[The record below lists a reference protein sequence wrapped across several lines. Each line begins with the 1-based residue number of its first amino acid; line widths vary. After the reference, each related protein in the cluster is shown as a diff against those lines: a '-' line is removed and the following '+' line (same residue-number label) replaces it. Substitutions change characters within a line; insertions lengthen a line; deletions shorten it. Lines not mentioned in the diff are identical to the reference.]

1 MKKFF
6 LMAVISLFASTA
18 SAGKV
23 DMLHCS
29 LDDGMFHHLTI
40 SEQALVN
47 GHLKMHVQGHTAM
60 AGEAIVTQTL
70 PDCEIGVDCVVDAVE
85 YVEERCFAQCR
96 LGSGCFYAPEC
107 SVAPN
112 GNYYKTVAKTVS
124 VALEAGDACAQ

>member
-1 MKKFF
+1 MKKLFF
-6 LMAVISLFASTA
+6 MAVISLFASAA
-18 SAGKV
+18 SADKV

-29 LDDGMFHHLTI
+29 LDDGMFHQLTI

-47 GHLKMHVQGHTAM
+47 GHRKMHVQGRTGM
-60 AGEAIVTQTL
+60 MGEAIATQIL
-70 PDCEIGVDCVVDAVE
+70 PDCEIGVDCAVEAVE

-96 LGSGCFYAPEC
+96 LGAGCFYAPEC